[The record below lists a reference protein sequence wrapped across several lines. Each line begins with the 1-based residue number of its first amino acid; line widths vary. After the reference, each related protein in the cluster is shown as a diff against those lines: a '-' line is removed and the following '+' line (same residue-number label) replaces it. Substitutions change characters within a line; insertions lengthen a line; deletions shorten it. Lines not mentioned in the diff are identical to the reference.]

1 MRSALSVF
9 AAILFAA
16 CTTPAAGPTPDPTIH
31 VRLTNSGMEPL
42 TCQLIFGHWVERD
55 LGPLAP
61 GADTGFN
68 MQQQPKD
75 GALYIMRD
83 DGQRRMMIEN
93 LVCGRAGDWQRSRG
107 EVDLAS
113 VRAQRPREIWAR
125 CALPAE
131 GRTDCAPLVLKP

>member
-1 MRSALSVF
+1 MRISFQVF
-9 AAILFAA
+9 AAILLAA
-16 CTTPAAGPTPDPTIH
+16 CTTPAAGPTPDPTVH
-31 VRLTNSGMEPL
+31 VRLANSGTEPL

-68 MQQQPKD
+68 IQQQPKD

-93 LVCGRAGDWQRSRG
+93 LVCGRAGDWQQSRG
-107 EVDLAS
+107 EVDLAPAR
-113 VRAQRPREIWAR
+113 VARPREIRAR
-125 CALPAE
+125 CALPAT
-131 GRTDCAPLVLKP
+131 GRADCAPLVLKP